1 MFKLQGKM
9 LSKHLE
15 VYDWLANINSGRA
28 GALFMYL
35 QIL

>member
-1 MFKLQGKM
+1 MFLQGNM
-9 LSKHLE
+9 LSENLE
-15 VYDWLANINSGRA
+15 VYDWLANIFFGRA